1 MFNDRYWE
9 CPVALTKKEELI
21 CKRLKSHGKLF
32 VFLRKYRHL
41 IFNDDI
47 NKQLTAMYA
56 DHPKGKP
63 PVPAAQLA
71 MATLLQTYEQK
82 SDAGATL
89 EAMFD
94 KRWQMVLNCLG
105 DEGSPF
111 SQGTLCD
118 FRHRLIKHNMDV
130 TLLEHTVHIAKEFG
144 GFGSTQLRI
153 ALDSAPLQGAG
164 RVEDTF
170 NLVGHALELIV
181 DCAAHIKQVTAGK
194 NHLGNRRQVD
204 RGM

>member
-1 MFNDRYWE
+1 MLDYRHWE

-21 CKRLKSHGKLF
+21 CNRLKSHGKLF
-32 VFLRKYRHL
+32 VFLRKHRHL
-41 IFNDDI
+41 IFSDEI
-47 NKQLTAMYA
+47 NNQLIAMYA

-82 SDAGATL
+82 SDAGAAL

-94 KRWQMVLNCLG
+94 KRWQMALNCLG
-105 DEGSPF
+105 DEGAPF

-130 TLLEHTVHIAKEFG
+130 TLLEHTVHIACIF
-144 GFGSTQLRI
+144 SPI
-153 ALDSAPLQGAG
+153 AITHSHLS
-164 RVEDTF
+164 RS
-170 NLVGHALELIV
+170 LVLI
-181 DCAAHIKQVTAGK
+181 
-194 NHLGNRRQVD
+194 
-204 RGM
+204 